1 MSDDAS
7 VGTESAASAAASD
20 GVGLADD
27 VLIPILAEYLPHQ
40 RWFSAKG
47 QELGTIE
54 IIGRAVAARDLHG
67 SDIEQVLFTVDTLF
81 GNLPNR
87 VSTVNSTCSMS
98 EPCRSLAATARPM
111 ISMVPSSCPLAE
123 NQRWWGRY
131 SARMGISTSSARP
144 TPSDAAADAADSV
157 PTDASSLIW
166 SHHLPTPVMSSQ

>member
-54 IIGRAVAARDLHG
+54 IIGRAVAARDLDG

-81 GNLPNR
+81 GKQRYQLWIGW
-87 VSTVNSTCSMS
+87 SWG
-98 EPCRSLAATARPM
+98 CRIGWPMRP
-111 ISMVPSSCPLAE
+111 
-123 NQRWWGRY
+123 
-131 SARMGISTSSARP
+131 SAPGGDGSP
-144 TPSDAAADAADSV
+144 T
-157 PTDASSLIW
+157 THCRTRTL
-166 SHHLPTPVMSSQ
+166 LRC